1 MKGILLNS
9 LLLIILGFITG
20 CNQDDNNEESNLI
33 DCSNL
38 ICTSEFTTI
47 TVSIRS
53 ENFDPVFLDDF
64 KVIDVNT
71 GLDVTPSET
80 VFPMEL
86 ILESSEYPIISDGS
100 IALGETREMEFIGF
114 INETEVIRSIY
125 VAEERCCGVHLLSG
139 DLNLEVSCE
148 TFIALPGNISND
160 CTTCIP
166 TPCPKPSIDSEIDLS
181 LRFNDF
187 DIGDKVTIKQIV
199 TDNSYSAPDPL
210 EFEFS
215 SNNFMIFDLSFLQ
228 TFNDEGLIEILFEIT
243 SSDQIISRINIVVDS
258 VKEMAIPGQA
268 CPCGAYEISTINIDN
283 EIIEVNSN
291 SFILDVNTE
300 E

>member
-80 VFPMEL
+80 
-86 ILESSEYPIISDGS
+86 DC
-100 IALGETREMEFIGF
+100 
-114 INETEVIRSIY
+114 IR
-125 VAEERCCGVHLLSG
+125 
-139 DLNLEVSCE
+139 
-148 TFIALPGNISND
+148 
-160 CTTCIP
+160 
-166 TPCPKPSIDSEIDLS
+166 
-181 LRFNDF
+181 
-187 DIGDKVTIKQIV
+187 
-199 TDNSYSAPDPL
+199 
-210 EFEFS
+210 
-215 SNNFMIFDLSFLQ
+215 
-228 TFNDEGLIEILFEIT
+228 
-243 SSDQIISRINIVVDS
+243 
-258 VKEMAIPGQA
+258 
-268 CPCGAYEISTINIDN
+268 
-283 EIIEVNSN
+283 
-291 SFILDVNTE
+291 
-300 E
+300 